1 MAISPGLGSELPKD
15 VFQEVSEA
23 FDSVNHPSHYCSGDI
38 ECIDAIDASM
48 STSEFRGYLKG
59 NAMKYLWRYGLKGK
73 GVEDLKKAHWYL
85 DRLITELERE

>member
-1 MAISPGLGSELPKD
+1 MAIGADLGGALPKD

-23 FDSVNHPSHYCSGDI
+23 FDPVNHPSHYTQGDI

-59 NAMKYLWRYGLKGK
+59 NTMKYLWRYGLKGT
-73 GVEDLKKAHWYL
+73 GIEDLKKSRWYL
-85 DRLITELERE
+85 DRLIAELERE